1 MSNLARQEMYFNH
14 FFGIDEVMQQVE
26 AVTADQ
32 TMMLARE
39 LFDPEKIAVTML
51 GRLDGVKVGREDL
64 AC

>member
-1 MSNLARQEMYFNH
+1 MYFDH

-26 AVTADQ
+26 NVTAEQ
-32 TMMLARE
+32 AMMLARE